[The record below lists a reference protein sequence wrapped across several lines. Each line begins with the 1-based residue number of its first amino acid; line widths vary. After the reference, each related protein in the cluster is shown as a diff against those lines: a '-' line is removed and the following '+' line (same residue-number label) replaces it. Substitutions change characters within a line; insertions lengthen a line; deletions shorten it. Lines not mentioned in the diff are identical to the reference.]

1 MKTMKMNVS
10 VWMRLGLVML
20 LAVAVGACDPA
31 TTKDEK
37 KDDSSQI
44 DPEAQKKL
52 EAEKKKKTE
61 EDKRRDE
68 LRRSLEK
75 REIIVPEKPEF
86 VPGVDIEAQKSFRD
100 GVISLFSMMDYES
113 AVTSFED
120 AITKDKAFL
129 EAYFNLGM
137 VYERTR
143 QPGKALEVYQRAL
156 DANPESGTAKGY
168 IGKVYLGMAKEKYD
182 LGEDIEADNLTKKA
196 KDLFDQVIVQDQ
208 DNIEANNALALYWLL
223 RTEHERDEAN
233 RLEYLNRAEDF
244 IENVLAVKPTNV
256 VALNTRGLI
265 YMQRGE
271 YTIAKWIFENKVLK
285 LDKGSTEAHNNLGL
299 AAYKLGL
306 TPKAVR
312 HFRIAIQLNEGNI
325 SARLNVAA
333 IYLNYLNYEKA
344 LEQYDY
350 VLNARPASI
359 EAMVGKGSCQ
369 VGMTDY
375 EDGFGWWQK
384 AVEADTT
391 KLELVDRIAKIYAT
405 RLTEFDKAVAAY
417 DQYIALAQAQGIDT
431 AEAVK
436 AKENTLKLKEQ
447 MRKME
452 EQMKEEAAATKA
464 LQEKIAKR
472 KGEMEKEYKVA
483 SAKAGQYEKQIV
495 EKIEAIKA
503 NKKATKDDKKKL
515 KSYRDMRKKL
525 QDIKPDEKLA
535 EIGENLQYQ
544 MLPEAEVV
552 FKALMEM
559 YTPVL
564 AEAEEVLEI
573 KKIQAE
579 STGEKKPG
587 DGETKPEEPKPEPKP
602 EEPKPEPKPEEPK
615 PEPKPEEPKPEPK
628 PEEPKPV
635 VEPVVEPEP
644 VAPAVEPEPVV
655 EPVVEPEPVAPAVEP
670 EPVVEP
676 EVEPEG

>member
-1 MKTMKMNVS
+1 MRSMKMNVTT
-10 VWMRLGLVML
+10 WMRLSLVLL
-20 LAVAVGACDPA
+20 LALAVGACDPA
-31 TTKDEK
+31 TTKEETRDGNP
-37 KDDSSQI
+37 QI
-44 DPEAQKKL
+44 DPEEQHRL
-52 EAEKKKKTE
+52 EAEKKKQAE

-113 AVTSFED
+113 AVTSFEE

-143 QPGKALEVYQRAL
+143 QPEKALEVYQRAL

-182 LGEDIEADNLTKKA
+182 VGQDIEADNLTKRA
-196 KDLFDQVIVQDQ
+196 KELFDQVIVQDQ
-208 DNIEANNALALYWLL
+208 DNSEANNALALYWLL
-223 RTEHERDEAN
+223 RTEHEGDEAN

-244 IENVLAVKPTNV
+244 IENVLAVKPTDV

-271 YTIAKWIFENKVLK
+271 YTIAKWVFENKVLK
-285 LDKGSTEAHNNLGL
+285 LDNGSTEAHNNLGL
-299 AAYKLGL
+299 AYYKLAE

-312 HFRIAIQLNEGNI
+312 HFRVAIQLNESNL
-325 SARLNVAA
+325 SARLNLAA

-350 VLNARPASI
+350 VLNARPDNV
-359 EAMVGKGSCQ
+359 EAMIGKGSCH
-369 VGMTDY
+369 VGDADY
-375 EDGFGWWQK
+375 DEGFTWWQK
-384 AVEADTT
+384 AVTADNT

-405 RLTEFDKAVAAY
+405 RLTDFDKAAEAY
-417 DQYIALAQAQGIDT
+417 DQYIALAQPQGLDISEAQ
-431 AEAVK
+431 K

-452 EQMKEEAAATKA
+452 EQMKEEAEAQKA
-464 LQEKIAKR
+464 LQEKITKR
-472 KGEMEKEYKVA
+472 KDEMEREYKVA
-483 SAKAGQYEKQIV
+483 SSTAGQYVKQLD
-495 EKIEAIKA
+495 EKIAAIKA
-503 NKKATKDDKKKL
+503 NKAATPDDKKKL
-515 KSYRDMRKKL
+515 KSYAAMTKQL

-535 EIGENLQYQ
+535 EIGENLQYM

-564 AEAEEVLEI
+564 AAAEALLEVKEV
-573 KKIQAE
+573 QAE
-579 STGEKKPG
+579 STGEKKPE
-587 DGETKPEEPKPEPKP
+587 DGEEKKPEPKP
-602 EEPKPEPKPEEPK
+602 EEPKKPETATEAAAVGAVPPPTVEAKPEEA
-615 PEPKPEEPKPEPK
+615 KPEEAK
-628 PEEPKPV
+628 PEEVKPEEVKPV
-635 VEPVVEPEP
+635 VPAVPEVAPEP
-644 VAPAVEPEPVV
+644 VIPD
-655 EPVVEPEPVAPAVEP
+655 
-670 EPVVEP
+670 
-676 EVEPEG
+676 VEPEG

>member
-1 MKTMKMNVS
+1 MRSLKMS
-10 VWMRLGLVML
+10 LLTWMRLSLVL
-20 LAVAVGACDPA
+20 LLVLAMGACEPA
-31 TTKDEK
+31 TTKEET
-37 KDDSSQI
+37 KDTTPQV
-44 DPEAQKKL
+44 DPEEQKRL
-52 EAEKKKKTE
+52 AAEKEKQAQE
-61 EDKRRDE
+61 EKRRDE

-86 VPGVDIEAQKSFRD
+86 VPGVDIEAQQSFRD

-137 VYERTR
+137 IYERTR

-182 LGEDIEADNLTKKA
+182 LGQDVEADNLTKKA

-208 DNIEANNALALYWLL
+208 DNTEANNALALYWLL

-244 IENVLAVKPTNV
+244 IENVLAVKPTDV

-285 LDKGSTEAHNNLGL
+285 LDAGSTEAHNNLGL
-299 AAYKLGL
+299 ASFKLGL

-312 HFRIAIQLNEGNI
+312 HFRIAIKLNEGNL
-325 SARLNVAA
+325 SARLNLAA

-344 LEQYDY
+344 REQYDY
-350 VLNARPASI
+350 VLNARPDNV
-359 EAMVGKGSCQ
+359 EAMIGKGSCH
-369 VGMTDY
+369 VGDTDY
-375 EDGFGWWQK
+375 EEGFSWWQK
-384 AVEADTT
+384 AVAADKE

-405 RLTEFDKAVAAY
+405 RLTEFDKAVEAY
-417 DQYIALAQAQGIDT
+417 DQYIALGQAQGLDVS
-431 AEAVK
+431 EAQK

-452 EQMKEEAAATKA
+452 EQMKEEAAAQKA
-464 LQEKIAKR
+464 LQEKITKR
-472 KGEMEKEYKVA
+472 KEEMEREYKVA
-483 SAKAGQYEKQIV
+483 SSTAGQYRKQLD
-495 EKIEAIKA
+495 EKIAALKADKGKTAESGKKIKA
-503 NKKATKDDKKKL
+503 YTAMSKKL
-515 KSYRDMRKKL
+515 AE
-525 QDIKPDEKLA
+525 IKPDEKLA
-535 EIGENLQYQ
+535 EINENLQYM

-559 YTPVL
+559 YGPVL
-564 AEAEEVLEI
+564 QEAEEVLEI
-573 KKIQAE
+573 KKVQAE
-579 STGEKKPG
+579 STGEKKP
-587 DGETKPEEPKPEPKP
+587 DGEEPKP

-615 PEPKPEEPKPEPK
+615 PEPAAEAAVGAEAPPTVEE
-628 PEEPKPV
+628 KPV
-635 VEPVVEPEP
+635 VAKPAEVKPVEP
-644 VAPAVEPEPVV
+644 VAPAVEPAV
-655 EPVVEPEPVAPAVEP
+655 EPVAPAVEP
-670 EPVVEP
+670 AVEPEPEPTVEPEPVVVP